1 VQIDTYID
9 ALKSDGAIL
18 AATAEARGLDSPV
31 TTCPDWQL
39 RDLLTHV
46 GSVHRWANAYVADR
60 LSSPVPLGAAG
71 GIVGPGDETLVDW
84 FRDGHATLVRT
95 LETADPALACW
106 TFLPAAS
113 PLMFWARRQA
123 HETAIHRAD
132 CEAGFGPIPQ
142 FDASFAADGI
152 DELVMGF
159 APTPR
164 AKVHAER
171 RRVLS
176 VETTDTNDA
185 WAIGLGP
192 DGIDSRR
199 GDDNGDGRMVGP
211 AADLYLV
218 LWNRLA
224 LENAGIAVS
233 GDADLAS
240 LWAVSL
246 RI

>member
-1 VQIDTYID
+1 VEID
-9 ALKSDGAIL
+9 AYIEVLRRDGAIL

-46 GSVHRWANAYVADR
+46 GSVHRWANAHVAEGLANR
-60 LSSPVPLGAAG
+60 APLGGAG
-71 GIVGPGDETLVDW
+71 GVVAPGDDALVDW

-95 LETADPALACW
+95 LGGADPALSCW
-106 TFLPAAS
+106 TFLPATS
-113 PLMFWARRQA
+113 PLMFWTRRQA
-123 HETAIHRAD
+123 HETAIHRVD
-132 CEAGFGPIPQ
+132 SEAGFGPISR

-164 AKVHAER
+164 AKVGAER

-176 VETTDTNDA
+176 VETTDTDDA

-199 GDDNGDGRMVGP
+199 AKETGDGRLVGP

-224 LENAGIAVS
+224 LDHSGIAVS
-233 GDADLAS
+233 GDLDLAS
-240 LWAVSL
+240 LWATSL
-246 RI
+246 RV